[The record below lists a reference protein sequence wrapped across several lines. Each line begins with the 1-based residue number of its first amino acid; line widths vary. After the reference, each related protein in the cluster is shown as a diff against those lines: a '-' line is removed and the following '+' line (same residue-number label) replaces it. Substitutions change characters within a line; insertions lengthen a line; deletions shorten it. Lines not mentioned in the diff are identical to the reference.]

1 MTHLLAIH
9 PGTGTIINLNEC
21 WFIDANALPEG
32 VDIEDLAS
40 TELFDIPEDIPA
52 TPGPGFSY
60 SVSDLDKDI
69 EDDIFVG
76 DHIEWLKALPAH
88 EREFIIQ
95 NAFQIMLNQIDFW
108 NEWWDALRYSISL
121 SKRISETSVEEE
133 PF

>member
-1 MTHLLAIH
+1 MTHLIIH
-9 PGTGTIINLNEC
+9 PGTGTIVNSDEC

-52 TPGPGFSY
+52 TPNTGFSY

-69 EDDIFVG
+69 ENDIFVS

-95 NAFQIMLNQIDFW
+95 NAFQIMLNQTDFW
-108 NEWWDALRYSISL
+108 NEWWDSLRYSVSL
-121 SKRISETSVEEE
+121 SKRIIETSVEEE